1 MIEVKYFERGDR
13 FQISAIG
20 HANSAP
26 HGQDLV
32 CASVSTILQALAIY
46 LEKYNSNYWN
56 ILEIRLEEGNVNI
69 EAIEEDI
76 EVGGLILK
84 HLFNMCMEFLQ
95 ELAKDYPGFI
105 KII

>member
-13 FQISAIG
+13 FSISAIG

-46 LEKYNSNYWN
+46 LEKYNY
-56 ILEIRLEEGNVNI
+56 
-69 EAIEEDI
+69 
-76 EVGGLILK
+76 K
-84 HLFNMCMEFLQ
+84 
-95 ELAKDYPGFI
+95 
-105 KII
+105 